1 MDEAKLHAF
10 MGQLVT
16 DMGGAAMIAN
26 VILGE
31 ELGLYRAMAD
41 STPITPEALATGK
54 SKHDRGC
61 GCPAPP
67 RNRAAARIVI

>member
-1 MDEAKLHAF
+1 MLRSGGQAVDEVKLQEFMAKL
-10 MGQLVT
+10 VN

-41 STPITPEALATGK
+41 GVPITPNELGTK
-54 SKHDRGC
+54 R
-61 GCPAPP
+61 
-67 RNRAAARIVI
+67 